1 MRPHV
6 FAPLDD
12 SQIISVTQSDQRI
25 TLPSL
30 PASKPTLR
38 LVPLNAR
45 CLALWIKLGDSA
57 VVGSL
62 TTSMRCA
69 VGSLEHPL
77 YIGVPNS
84 ETHMSIL
91 CEGEPGDFV
100 LTPGELWDYS

>member
-12 SQIISVTQSDQRI
+12 SQIISVTQADQRI
-25 TLPSL
+25 TLDTL

-38 LVPLNAR
+38 IVPLNAR
-45 CLALWIKLGDSA
+45 TTALWIKLGDGT
-57 VVGSL
+57 VTGSM
-62 TTSMRCA
+62 TTSMRVP
-69 VGSLEHPL
+69 VGSLDDPL

-100 LTPGELWDYS
+100 LTSGSLWNYS